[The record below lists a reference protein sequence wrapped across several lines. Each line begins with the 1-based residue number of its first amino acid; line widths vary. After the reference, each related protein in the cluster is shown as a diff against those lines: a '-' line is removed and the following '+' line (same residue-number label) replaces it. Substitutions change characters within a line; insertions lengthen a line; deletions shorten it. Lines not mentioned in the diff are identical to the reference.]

1 MCEIESE
8 RSIMERERGEKRKKR
23 RDREIEPRM
32 REMKLRPGGG
42 RGIKWPMI

>member
-1 MCEIESE
+1 M
-8 RSIMERERGEKRKKR
+8 RGQLWRERGEKRKKR

-42 RGIKWPMI
+42 GEKRDKMADDINF